1 MILSDLADPIAIERE
16 VRAALAAERK
26 ADRLG
31 ARAFADA
38 CRDGEVDLMLR
49 AVDFLHE
56 NTVDEWRHAMRQV
69 GRLPAVR
76 PEIRAAFLDVWME
89 AKHLPLEVGH
99 RPTMAKALRVLM
111 PPVAL
116 TEPLRLYRGTTAS
129 ERQRRLYGF
138 SWTTHRE
145 IAERFADQARQG
157 SGGAVLLETVAEP
170 GTVHL
175 RREDEG
181 YYDESEVV
189 VDPYRLGKVRVLA
202 RLPSVHEAHPEA

>member
-1 MILSDLADPIAIERE
+1 MIVSDVSDPAAVERE

-26 ADRLG
+26 ADRV
-31 ARAFADA
+31 RAKTFADA
-38 CRDGEVDLMLR
+38 CRDGDVDLMLR

-56 NTVDEWRHAMRQV
+56 NTIEGWRHAMRQV

-76 PEIRAAFLDVWME
+76 PEIRTAFVEIWIE
-89 AKHLPLEVGH
+89 AKHLPLAVGH
-99 RPTMAKALRVLM
+99 RPTMAKALRALM

-129 ERQRRLYGF
+129 EQQRRLYGF

-145 IAERFADQARQG
+145 IVERFADQARQG
-157 SGGAVLLETVAEP
+157 SGGALLLETVVEP

-175 RREDEG
+175 KREDKG

-189 VDPYRLGKVRVLA
+189 VDPYRLGKIRVLA
-202 RLPSVHEAHPEA
+202 RLPSAREP